1 MKGLVRERE
10 GKLMIEQFFFIV
22 VGTFLMS
29 TAVVQYFDQI
39 SVVAGGVTGLSI
51 LLKSLYGI
59 PMWVVNAVVNIPLFI
74 IGYRLFDKFT
84 FIKTVV
90 GTGMLTIFLGG
101 MPKLDLLT
109 EDLLV
114 NIIIGSVLMG
124 SGLGL
129 IFLAQASSGGV
140 DLLATILNRYVRYIS
155 IPKLMA
161 MIDGVIIV
169 AGIATFGLI
178 RGIYALIAIYIVTRV
193 SDTIVEGPKH
203 ARLLYII
210 SCREAMCADYIM
222 KELVRGV
229 TYIPITGAYTG
240 EQKRMIMCVV
250 SGKEMV
256 KIKQNIYRIDEN
268 AICFVGDIREAFG
281 EGFTKFGD

>member
-1 MKGLVRERE
+1 MKGAIRERDV
-10 GKLMIEQFFFIV
+10 KLMMEQFVFII

-29 TAVVQYFDQI
+29 AAVVQYFDQI

-59 PMWVVNAVVNIPLFI
+59 PMWVVNAFVNIPLFI
-74 IGYRLFDKFT
+74 IGYRLFDRFS

-90 GTGMLTIFLGG
+90 GTSMLTIFLGG
-101 MPKLDLLT
+101 MPRLDLLT
-109 EDLLV
+109 DDLLV

-161 MIDGVIIV
+161 LIDGVIIV
-169 AGIATFGLI
+169 AGMAVFGLI

-203 ARLLYII
+203 ARLLYVI
-210 SCREAMCADYIM
+210 SCREEECAHYIM
-222 KELVRGV
+222 KELERGV
-229 TYIPITGAYTG
+229 TFIPVTGAYTG
-240 EQKRMIMCVV
+240 RQKRMIMCVV

-256 KIKQNIYRIDEN
+256 KIKQNIYRIDEK
-268 AICFVGDIREAFG
+268 AICFVGDICEAFG
-281 EGFTKFGD
+281 EGFTKFED